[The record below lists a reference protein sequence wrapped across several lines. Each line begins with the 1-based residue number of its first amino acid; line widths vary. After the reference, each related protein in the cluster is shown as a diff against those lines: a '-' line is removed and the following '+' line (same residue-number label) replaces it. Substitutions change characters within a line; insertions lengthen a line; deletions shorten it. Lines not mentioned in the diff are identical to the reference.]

1 MPKYTVL
8 YVNWPQLY
16 DGILIGSFSIVQ
28 THLIS
33 NQSLKHIFVD
43 YVTIMKSSDVY
54 THKKSHDFLR
64 INLSLLN

>member
-8 YVNWPQLY
+8 YINWPQLF
-16 DGILIGSFSIVQ
+16 DGILIGSFSNVQ

-43 YVTIMKSSDVY
+43 YVTVIKSLDVY
-54 THKKSHDFLR
+54 TKKNFS
-64 INLSLLN
+64 